1 MLVLTRK
8 AGERIHIGDNIVVT
22 ISRIQ
27 GDKVRVGI
35 DAPAD
40 IEVHREEVL
49 EQIRSGGRYV
59 KCPPAGPEHS
69 ATAESPRH
77 SM

>member
-40 IEVHREEVL
+40 NEVHREEVL
-49 EQIRSGGRYV
+49 EQIRSEGRYV
-59 KCPPAGPEHS
+59 KCQPAGPERS
-69 ATAESPRH
+69 ATAGSPRH
-77 SM
+77 NM